1 MSLQTAFGAVLLIG
15 LPLMLLAIGVLAH
28 AYYIARPRN
37 AARTDRMIEDLIA
50 ESMDQLIA
58 ELRATSA
65 RVEGATAAPMPQLTM
80 APVPSAQLAHQSAH
94 TFSALDSGMLPAA
107 PSRAALPARAALQS
121 GATLPPMNL
130 SVAVAQLL
138 AEGLSDRSIARRLS
152 VGIEEVRAAR
162 LGHASRRA
170 A

>member
-15 LPLMLLAIGVLAH
+15 LPVMLLAVGVLAH
-28 AYYIARPRN
+28 AYYVARPRN

-58 ELRATSA
+58 ELRATSS
-65 RVEGATAAPMPQLTM
+65 RVEGSP
-80 APVPSAQLAHQSAH
+80 PSALPPLPPLPALTPLAAARPSTAPITPALTH
-94 TFSALDSGMLPAA
+94 TFSALGPA
-107 PSRAALPARAALQS
+107 PARAAQQPMASTLAPLNLR
-121 GATLPPMNL
+121 GAV
-130 SVAVAQLL
+130 SQLL
-138 AEGLSDRSIARRLS
+138 AEGLSDRSIARRLG

-162 LGHASRRA
+162 VGHASRRA